1 MFDNDTGVW
10 RSVETTGDMRGS
22 GEWLENMSVFAGPG
36 WARGTKDVND
46 ISRQFSLL
54 NILYLERGCFASQHL
69 NLKVSAFNDKTQV
82 VL

>member
-1 MFDNDTGVW
+1 MCWRQFLIPGSDPGEMFANDTGVW

-36 WARGTKDVND
+36 WTRGTTDVND

-54 NILYLERGCFASQHL
+54 NTLP
-69 NLKVSAFNDKTQV
+69 
-82 VL
+82 

>member
-1 MFDNDTGVW
+1 MFANDTGVW

-46 ISRQFSLL
+46 ISRQFSFL
-54 NILYLERGCFASQHL
+54 NTLP
-69 NLKVSAFNDKTQV
+69 
-82 VL
+82 